1 MKNYKEVEHSLITK
15 YRKDI
20 WRKFMK
26 AVRDYELV
34 KDNDHIAVC
43 ISGGKDSCL
52 LAKCLEELQ
61 KHGKTNFKTLNYHI
75 SL

>member
-1 MKNYKEVEHSLITK
+1 MKNKSEVEHSLITK

-43 ISGGKDSCL
+43 ISHIWGKRFCL
-52 LAKCLEELQ
+52 TCQMSRRVTKAWQ
-61 KHGKTNFKTLNYHI
+61 D
-75 SL
+75 

>member
-1 MKNYKEVEHSLITK
+1 MKNKSEVEHSLITK

-34 KDNDHIAVC
+34 SENDHIAVC
-43 ISGGKDSCL
+43 ISGGK
-52 LAKCLEELQ
+52 E
-61 KHGKTNFKTLNYHI
+61 TLP
-75 SL
+75 

>member
-1 MKNYKEVEHSLITK
+1 MKNKSEVEHSLITK

-34 KDNDHIAVC
+34 KD
-43 ISGGKDSCL
+43 K
-52 LAKCLEELQ
+52 Q
-61 KHGKTNFKTLNYHI
+61 
-75 SL
+75 